1 MAKKNKTKEYL
12 SKYFEVLYRFGIS
25 PNFKFEDKEKKIVK
39 DIDSDGPI
47 EYFDFCDRY
56 DLKPSEAKKTIRKLV
71 EKGAVEYNDSTISLT
86 SASIKYLHSTKEQRK
101 AEKKFR
107 KFVDTLDENG
117 LDEFMRLVDSFKI
130 VPRPEDIS
138 LEALLEKGI
147 VGEGEEEEAK
157 PDPESESKPEPEPEP
172 EVKEEEKIE
181 EKKPPVK
188 KTPAPRKRVTA
199 SRARKTPVNK

>member
-39 DIDSDGPI
+39 DIDSEGPI

-147 VGEGEEEEAK
+147 VGEGEEEEVK
-157 PDPESESKPEPEPEP
+157 EEPKPEPEP
-172 EVKEEEKIE
+172 EVKEEEKVE
-181 EKKPPVK
+181 EPPVK
-188 KTPAPRKRVTA
+188 KAPAPRKRATA